1 MTYTPKITRDTMLNH
16 DIRFVPEQDISLPFK
31 YSITSYGADYDVDGI
46 VKRINR
52 NDIKIPEFQRSF
64 VWTLQQASKFIET
77 LLLGLPVPG
86 VFLSKEKNSNKLIVI
101 DGQQRLKTLQFF
113 YNGIFERTGKE
124 FQLTGINPKSRFNN
138 LTYKSLRIEDK
149 RMLDDSIIHATI
161 IKQDEPD
168 DGDSSIYFIFERL
181 NTGGTQ
187 LQPQEIRT
195 AIYYGEFSR
204 VLNFL
209 NKNLFWRD
217 LYGKT
222 SPRKRDVELIL
233 RFLAL
238 FFDYDKYEKPMQ
250 SFLNNFMGANRDL
263 KLYDE
268 ETIGNA
274 FFRTIEIIHEQFGSK
289 AFKPKGA
296 LNAAILDSLLVGVAT
311 RLRDGAITN
320 SHSLQKAYY
329 ELLDNDEY
337 RQATETATTDEEN
350 VQKRLMIAIHAFKNV
365 P

>member
-1 MTYTPKITRDTMLNH
+1 MLNH
-16 DIRFVPEQDISLPFK
+16 DTRFVPENDISLPFK

-52 NDIKIPEFQRSF
+52 DDIRIPEFQRSF
-64 VWTLQQASKFIET
+64 VWTLQQASKFIES

-86 VFLSKEKNSNKLIVI
+86 VFLSKEKNTNKLIVI

-124 FQLTGINPKSRFNN
+124 FQLTGLNPRSRFNT
-138 LTYKSLRIEDK
+138 LTYKSLKTEDK

-238 FFDYDKYEKPMQ
+238 YFDSANYEKPMQ
-250 SFLNNFMGANRDL
+250 SFLNDFMGGNRDL
-263 KLYDE
+263 ESFDE
-268 ETIGNA
+268 QTIANV
-274 FFRTIEIIHEQFGSK
+274 FFKTVEFIHDNLGIK

-296 LNAAILDSLLVGVAT
+296 LNAAIFDSLMVGVAS
-311 RLRDGAITN
+311 RLRDGVISN
-320 SHSLQKAYY
+320 SQSFKRAYY
-329 ELLDNDEY
+329 ELLDNEEY

-350 VQKRLMIAIHAFKNV
+350 VQKRLNIAIQAFANV
-365 P
+365 L